1 VHFEIQENPS
11 DVYMQHQC
19 DELYVFD
26 DTDFEDETFVRQS
39 SRQSPIS
46 VARTSMV
53 RLWQST

>member
-1 VHFEIQENPS
+1 
-11 DVYMQHQC
+11 MQHQC

-26 DTDFEDETFVRQS
+26 DNDFEDETFVRQS